1 MIDALQTAFTG
12 MARATDRLGAA
23 AQTIASAEAPVSS
36 GTTLEPAAQV
46 DLSDAAVELLGAKSA
61 FALNAA
67 VARTANRM
75 AGQLLDINA

>member
-23 AQTIASAEAPVSS
+23 AQTIASAGAPVSGS
-36 GTTLEPAAQV
+36 TLEPATQV

-67 VARTANRM
+67 VARTADRM